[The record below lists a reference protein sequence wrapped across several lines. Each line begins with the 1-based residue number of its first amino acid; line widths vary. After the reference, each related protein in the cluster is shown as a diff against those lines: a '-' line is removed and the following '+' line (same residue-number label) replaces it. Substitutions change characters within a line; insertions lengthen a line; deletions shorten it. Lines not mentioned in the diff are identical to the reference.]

1 MEKSKFQLGNDVT
14 KVLSSKFK
22 ENLISVILFGSHAT
36 SLSQKYSDI
45 DLLVIAKNLP
55 AGWREKNNLAI
66 SLAMEIEDKIN
77 KAVDL
82 VLLTLRELD
91 NATLNLSPLI
101 LSIFEKYTVLY
112 GKDVIAEEKE
122 NLRKFFII
130 KKISKL
136 AWQFKPLEN
145 V

>member
-1 MEKSKFQLGNDVT
+1 MEKSKLQLRKAI
-14 KVLSSKFK
+14 KVLSNKLG
-22 ENLISVILFGSHAT
+22 ENLISIVLFGSHAT
-36 SLSQKYSDI
+36 RLPRKYSDI

-55 AGWREKNNLAI
+55 ADWREKNNLAMG
-66 SLAMEIEDKIN
+66 LATEIENKIN
-77 KAVDL
+77 KTVDL
-82 VLLTLRELD
+82 VLLSPRELD

-101 LSIFEKYTVLY
+101 LSIFERYAVLY
-112 GKDVIAEEKE
+112 GEDVIAEEKE

-136 AWQFKPLEN
+136 AWQFKSKN